1 MLKPSWTALEMQ
13 ESLMLPYTREY
24 TTGLVVAQSING
36 VIGVNNTIPWKLSS
50 DMKRFKEIT
59 SGHAILMGRKTYES
73 IGRPLSNRVN
83 IVVTSQTNGL
93 VERKGDK
100 FWFIKNLSGLSNMDL
115 QQQIVEEGNKKLYA
129 IGGHAI
135 YKAFIP
141 QCDELHI
148 TTVNTVIDSK
158 DAITFP
164 AQMMDLKQYKS
175 IQNIISNKDESKEE
189 HSYIYEKFEK
199 IVAKNYIKPLSG
211 SDAVLPDWLME
222 DDNEI

>member
-1 MLKPSWTALEMQ
+1 MKPSWTALETQ
-13 ESLMLPYTREY
+13 GTLMLPYAREY

-59 SGHAILMGRKTYES
+59 SGCAIVMGRKTYES
-73 IGRPLSNRVN
+73 IGRPLPNRVN
-83 IVVTSQTNGL
+83 IVVSSQTNGL

-115 QQQIVEEGNKKLYA
+115 QKQIIEEGNKKVYA
-129 IGGHAI
+129 IGGHEI

-148 TTVNTVIDSK
+148 TTVNVFIDTKDTV
-158 DAITFP
+158 TFP
-164 AQMMDLKQYKS
+164 SQMINFGQYKS
-175 IQNIISNKDESKEE
+175 SGFIMSNKDESKEE

-199 IVAKNYIKPLSG
+199 IMAKNYIRSLSG
-211 SDAVLPDWLME
+211 SDAVLSDWLTE
-222 DDNEI
+222 DENEF